1 MDVLEGK
8 GRETDIYVI
17 GRQMHYTNDINKNE
31 RGTQT
36 NLEMSVTD
44 EP

>member
-1 MDVLEGK
+1 MDVLEEK
-8 GRETDIYVI
+8 GRETDIYVL
-17 GRQMHYTNDINKNE
+17 GGQMHDTNDINKNE

-36 NLEMSVTD
+36 NLEMFVTD